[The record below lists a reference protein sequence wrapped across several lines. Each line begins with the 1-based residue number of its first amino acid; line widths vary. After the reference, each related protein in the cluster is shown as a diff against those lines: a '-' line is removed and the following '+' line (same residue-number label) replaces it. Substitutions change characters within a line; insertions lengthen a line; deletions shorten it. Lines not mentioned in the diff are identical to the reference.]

1 MGKRLYIQL
10 YEANTGNSLTLPI
23 NPENIDNPSGKD
35 IKTYNLLNYG
45 EVPVAGYSKLK
56 KLTLNSLLPDTDSY
70 FALLSSLVES
80 LKHKPYT
87 KEKSVNMLHEWAK
100 SEKPIRV
107 IIAGDAYENINLEFL
122 MGDFVEGI
130 RESNRDIISKIELIE
145 YKSPANKTIGYKT
158 DLKTIGSLFTN
169 PINNKYKDKI
179 YPKLKNRTIA
189 KFIPKQITA
198 QQGATLYK
206 IAKLVYG
213 EASAKSNKLAEIN
226 SIFDRNKDIA
236 GQIIDMLPL
245 EEDIKIKEAI

>member
-10 YEANTGNSLTLPI
+10 YEASTGNSLTLPI

-35 IKTYNLLNYG
+35 VKKYTILNYG
-45 EVPVAGYSKLK
+45 EVPVAGYKKLK
-56 KLTLNSLLPDTDSY
+56 EITLESLLPDTTSY

-100 SEKPIRV
+100 SDKPIRV
-107 IIAGDAYENINLEFL
+107 IIAGDAYENINMEFL
-122 MGDFVEGI
+122 IKDFIEGI
-130 RESNRDIISKIELIE
+130 RESNRDIKSRIELIE
-145 YKSPANKTIGYKT
+145 YKNPSKQKTSYNT
-158 DLKTIGSLFTN
+158 DLKTINSKIVKLLPR
-169 PINNKYKDKI
+169 PIS
-179 YPKLKNRTIA
+179 
-189 KFIPKQITA
+189 KFIPKQMTA

-213 EASAKSNKLAEIN
+213 EASARSNKLAKIN
-226 SIFDRNKDIA
+226 GIFSRNKDIA

-245 EEDIKIKEAI
+245 DEDVDL